1 MKPFLITTIAAVL
14 LVGCGESQQSAPSPD
29 AKPAEPVAEG
39 ADFLVSRMV
48 AGYQT
53 AAWTTHKILET
64 MLNRRWSTRLN
75 VFPGNLAAPI
85 PNLKIPAIRITTNFK
100 LR

>member
-1 MKPFLITTIAAVL
+1 MKHLLITTIAAAL
-14 LVGCGESQQSAPSPD
+14 LVGCGEAKQPAPAPESQPV
-29 AKPAEPVAEG
+29 EPVSED

-75 VFPGNLAAPI
+75 VFPGNLAASI